1 MKNIKKHFLVVSFT
15 LLCAVGVMAQDG
27 SLAYLNQQC
36 PQLTQLYREE
46 LKNCHAH
53 YIFAVDVSLSMCK
66 YEATVRPALEAFVKA
81 LPMGDRVTIIPFAHD
96 AICNKMG
103 YDVTIDAQTKNSMVQ
118 MLATLYPQGAD
129 RRDKQY
135 FDTDIYKTQQAVA
148 KSVQMNQQYDVNIIV
163 FISDLL
169 HCPEN
174 NIDRQFS
181 SSEMSDMHTLMKSA
195 YNANSETMVFTLEL
209 PQSGKPVGYVFPQLQ
224 ELYGDWSV
232 KVEQQ
237 RVPDNSEALI
247 RQWFDQQ
254 KDRIMF
260 MKLQSIIIRENKAN
274 PIVVRTETNIDG
286 KMKAHIEWKATKLY
300 PKITLDSTYILN
312 SDFYF
317 KANPDYVNYSEAGEM
332 YADIKLGQI
341 KNKAYGF
348 HQMADTVHFDVKL
361 PVDYQNEI
369 DKLLEGRPGAL
380 ANTTEYREAMVFT
393 FFLPLWLTITIIVLI
408 FLYIIGFFKAIGRN
422 RKLQFKGNITVYD
435 ADGNQLDEVRRM
447 PKQKGNAVI
456 LFGTGGSAS
465 QTRVDDAEWQFEIRK
480 QKGNPFLIFQKP
492 KFVWK
497 KTRGY
502 CAAGRAQS
510 GFLSYDSPTKIR
522 LKCGS
527 GVSDIQHQIQ
537 VQLVK

>member
-1 MKNIKKHFLVVSFT
+1 MKNKFLLVLFT
-15 LLCAVGVMAQDG
+15 LLVATGMVAQDG

-96 AICNKMG
+96 AISNKMG

-118 MLATLYPQGAD
+118 MLSTLYPQGAD
-129 RRDKQY
+129 KRDRQY
-135 FDTDIYKTQQAVA
+135 YDTDIYKAQQAVA

-174 NIDRQFS
+174 NIDRQLNN
-181 SSEMSDMHTLMKSA
+181 SEMGDMHTLMKSA
-195 YNANSETMVFTLEL
+195 YNANSESMIFTLEL
-209 PQSGKPVGYVFPQLQ
+209 PQSGKPAGYVFPQLQ
-224 ELYGDWSV
+224 ELYADWDV

-274 PIVVRTETNIDG
+274 PIVVKTDINVDG
-286 KMKAHIEWKATKLY
+286 KVKAHIEWKATKLY
-300 PKITLDSTYILN
+300 PQITLDSTYILN

-317 KANPDYVNYSEAGEM
+317 KANPDYINYSEAGEM
-332 YADIKLGQI
+332 YADIDLGQI
-341 KNKAYGF
+341 KHKDFGF
-348 HQMADTVHFDVKL
+348 HPMADTLHFDVKL

-380 ANTTEYREAMVFT
+380 ANSSVYCERSLFT
-393 FFLPLWLTITIIVLI
+393 FFLPLWFTITLIVLFI
-408 FLYIIGFFKAIGRN
+408 LYIIGVIKAIGRN
-422 RKLQFKGNITVYD
+422 NSLRFQANILVYDVTGEQVGDMRKL
-435 ADGNQLDEVRRM
+435 
-447 PKQKGNAVI
+447 PKQSSNAVI
-456 LFGTGGSAS
+456 LFGAGGTAP
-465 QTRVDDAEWQFEIRK
+465 QTRVDDAEWMFEVRK
-480 QKGNPFLIFQKP
+480 QKGNPLLVFQKP
-492 KFVWK
+492 KFVWRSK
-497 KTRGY
+497 KGY
-502 CAAGRAQS
+502 CQMNKRTGGDLNTQARIQ
-510 GFLSYDSPTKIR
+510 
-522 LKCGS
+522 CGPS
-527 GVSDIQHQIQ
+527 RNEQTHSVVIKLMS
-537 VQLVK
+537 K

>member
-1 MKNIKKHFLVVSFT
+1 MKKLFLSVVIS
-15 LLCAVGVMAQDG
+15 LVAALNLSAQDR

-66 YEATVRPALEAFVKA
+66 YEETVRPAIEAFVKA

-96 AICNKMG
+96 AISNKMG
-103 YDVTIDAQTKNSMVQ
+103 YDVTIDAQTKTSMVQ
-118 MLATLYPQGAD
+118 MLSTLYPQGAD
-129 RRDKQY
+129 RRDRQY
-135 FDTDIYKTQQAVA
+135 YDTDIYKAQQAVA

-174 NIDRQFS
+174 NIDRQFNG
-181 SSEMSDMHTLMKSA
+181 SEMGDMHTLMKSA
-195 YNANSETMVFTLEL
+195 YNANSESMVFTLEL
-209 PQSGKPVGYVFPQLQ
+209 PQSGKPAGYVFSQLK
-224 ELYGDWSV
+224 ELYEDWGI
-232 KVEQQ
+232 KIEQQ

-274 PIVVRTETNIDG
+274 PIVVRTKTNIDG
-286 KMKAHIEWKATKLY
+286 KVKAHIDWKATKLY
-300 PKITLDSTYILN
+300 PKITLDSTYILS

-317 KANPDYVNYSEAGEM
+317 KANPDYINYSEAGEM
-332 YADIKLGQI
+332 HADIALGQI
-341 KNKAYGF
+341 KHKTFGF
-348 HQMADTVHFDVKL
+348 HPIADTLHFDVKL

-380 ANTTEYREAMVFT
+380 ANSSVYCEQKIFT
-393 FFLPLWLTITIIVLI
+393 FLLPLWFTVTLLI
-408 FLYIIGFFKAIGRN
+408 LLVLYIIGIFKAISRN
-422 RKLQFKGNITVYD
+422 NQLRFAATILVYD
-435 ADGNQLDEVRRM
+435 TLGEQLGDMQRL
-447 PKQKGNAVI
+447 PKQSANAVI
-456 LFGTGGSAS
+456 TFGAGSKQP
-465 QTRVDDAEWQFEIRK
+465 QTRVDGAEWAFDVRK
-480 QKGNPFLIFQKP
+480 QKGNPFLVFQKP

-497 KTRGY
+497 STKGY
-502 CAAGRAQS
+502 CQANRRTS
-510 GFLSYDSPTKIR
+510 GDLSSQIR
-522 LKCGS
+522 VQCGPS
-527 GVSDIQHQIQ
+527 RTEQTHSV
-537 VQLVK
+537 VVKLMK

>member
-1 MKNIKKHFLVVSFT
+1 MKKHLLFILFALLVST
-15 LLCAVGVMAQDG
+15 SMLAQDG

-96 AICNKMG
+96 AISNKMG

-118 MLATLYPQGAD
+118 MLATLYPQGAEKK
-129 RRDKQY
+129 DKQY
-135 FDTDIYKTQQAVA
+135 YDTDIYKAQQAVA

-174 NIDRQFS
+174 NIDRQFNG
-181 SSEMSDMHTLMKSA
+181 SEMGDMHTLMKSA
-195 YNANSETMVFTLEL
+195 HNPNSETMIFTLEL

-224 ELYGDWSV
+224 ELYGDWEV

-274 PIVVRTETNIDG
+274 PIVVTTETNIDG
-286 KMKAHIEWKATKLY
+286 KVKAHIDWKATKLY
-300 PKITLDSTYILN
+300 PKITLDSTYIMN
-312 SDFYF
+312 SDFHF
-317 KANPDYVNYSEAGEM
+317 EANPKYINYSEAGEM
-332 YADIKLGQI
+332 HADINLGQI
-341 KNKAYGF
+341 KHKEYGF
-348 HQMADTVHFDVKL
+348 HSMADTLHFDVKL

-380 ANTTEYREAMVFT
+380 ANTTEYREGLVFT
-393 FFLPLWLTITIIVLI
+393 FFLPLWLTIAILLLII
-408 FLYIIGFFKAIGRN
+408 LYIIGFFKAIGRN
-422 RKLQFKGNITVYD
+422 NKLYFKANITVYD
-435 ADGNQLDEVRRM
+435 AEGNQLDDVRRM
-447 PKQKGNAVI
+447 PKQNGNTPI
-456 LFGTGGSAS
+456 LFGAGGSAA
-465 QTRVDDAEWQFEIRK
+465 QTRVEDAEWQFEIRK

-492 KFVWK
+492 KFAWK

-502 CAAGRAQS
+502 CVAGKAQS

-522 LKCGS
+522 LKCGVGIS
-527 GVSDIQHQIQ
+527 EITHQIQ
-537 VQLVK
+537 VQLTK